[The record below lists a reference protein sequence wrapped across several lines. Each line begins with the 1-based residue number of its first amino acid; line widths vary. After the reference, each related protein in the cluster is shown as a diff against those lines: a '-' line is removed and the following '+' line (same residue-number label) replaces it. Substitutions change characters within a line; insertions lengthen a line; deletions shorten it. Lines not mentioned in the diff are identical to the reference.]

1 MPAVFES
8 LYARIA
14 PEISIDLGT
23 ANTPVYVRGHG
34 VRFVEPTVVA
44 IDSTSGEVLTVGE
57 GARQMMG
64 KTPRNI
70 TVVRPLRNGVISN
83 YKYTEALVRQL
94 LDRALRGRTLIPP
107 RVIIGVP
114 GSATDVERKAVR
126 EAAIGAGAGRVYF
139 VQQAIAAAV
148 GAGLPILDPHGSM
161 IVDIGGGTTEV
172 AVLSLGGLVVTRSLK
187 LGGNRLDEAIVSHM
201 RNTRALHIGERT
213 AEQLKLALGY
223 YGRPVGRAAVSIAGQ
238 DMRALRPG
246 TFDVREEEIGA
257 AIAEPLGE
265 IVDAIRAVLEVT
277 PPELVRDISEGGFVL
292 AGGGAAIAGL
302 ADTLA
307 LVLSMPVRVADEPM
321 LCVARG
327 AAMILEDPR
336 LFNALYPTPQSL
348 IGRWLKSIRFGM
360 SESSSYSSR

>member
-1 MPAVFES
+1 MAAVFES
-8 LYARIA
+8 LYARLA

-44 IDSTSGEVLTVGE
+44 IDSTSGEILTVGE
-57 GARQMMG
+57 GAREMLG
-64 KTPRNI
+64 KAPRNI
-70 TVVRPLRNGVISN
+70 TVIRPLRNGVISN

-94 LDRALRGRTLIPP
+94 LDRALHGRPLIPP

-148 GAGLPILDPHGSM
+148 GAGLPILEPRGSM
-161 IVDIGGGTTEV
+161 IVDIGGGTTEI
-172 AVLSLGGLVVTRSLK
+172 AVLSLGGLVVARSLK
-187 LGGNRLDEAIVSHM
+187 LGGNRLDDAIVAHM
-201 RNTRALHIGERT
+201 RNTRAVHIGDRT
-213 AEQLKLALGY
+213 AEQLKVALGY
-223 YGRPVGRAAVSIAGQ
+223 YGRPVGRAPVRFVGQ

-246 TFDVREEEIGA
+246 TFEVREEEIGA
-257 AIAEPLGE
+257 AVAEPLGE
-265 IVDAIRAVLEVT
+265 IVDAIRAVIEVT
-277 PPELVRDISEGGFVL
+277 PPELVRDIADGGFIL

-302 ADTLA
+302 ADTLS
-307 LVLSMPVRVADEPM
+307 LVLSMPVRAAVDPM

-348 IGRWLKSIRFGM
+348 IGRWLRSIRFGM